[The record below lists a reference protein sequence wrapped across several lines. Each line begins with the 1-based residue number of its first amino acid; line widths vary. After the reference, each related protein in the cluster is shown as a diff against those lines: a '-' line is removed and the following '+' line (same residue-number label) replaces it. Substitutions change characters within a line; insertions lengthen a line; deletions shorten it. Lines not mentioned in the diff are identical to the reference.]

1 MTTLYATFDGQVL
14 RPEEPITLP
23 PNTRVRLL
31 LEPAES
37 AAPSAEA
44 RSFLNVALSLELEG
58 PPDWSARLDE
68 YLYCSDE
75 EPEPRG

>member
-37 AAPSAEA
+37 AAASADA
-44 RSFLNVALSLELEG
+44 RSFLNVALSLELQG

-68 YLYCSDE
+68 YLYDSDDK
-75 EPEPRG
+75 RL